1 MGSKKPPSFA
11 PGIAQM
17 SVSRI
22 WRDTGFRGVL
32 QHRVAASHLFQ
43 LLPAKR
49 RDGILEPQ
57 GLRQEPTRQVGPNLE
72 QAENDLIWSAPSAR
86 QGEDDRKRMFYLVEV
101 QSTVEPDMA
110 LRMINYVSLH
120 GMQLRSDYDL
130 PLPLIAPVVLYTGE
144 RPWDAALDSGE
155 MFADPRYEC
164 LPSMRYYLV
173 DLCRLEVPE
182 ESGNLMVLLA
192 AVVRGKREPELLRG
206 ARKLQRRLVELGDK
220 QMEHSF
226 FKLVRAQC
234 DNNWP
239 DENWEDC
246 SSMAELVD
254 ALEERTMTWPEK
266 WRANYLAEGR
276 LQTCHEMVSSLQKAV
291 GARFGESA
299 AQTFAREVEVA
310 RQGDAA
316 RDLGII
322 DSICQCVMLSETAEQ
337 LLVRLQTIRPKAK

>member
-1 MGSKKPPSFA
+1 
-11 PGIAQM
+11 M

-57 GLRQEPTRQVGPNLE
+57 GLRREPTRQVGPNLE

-86 QGEDDRKRMFYLVEV
+86 QGENDRKRMFYLVEV

-120 GMQLRSDYDL
+120 GMQLRIDYDL

-206 ARKLQRRLVELGDK
+206 ARKLQQRLVELGDK
-220 QMEHSF
+220 PMEHSF

-266 WRANYLAEGR
+266 WRANYVAEGR
-276 LQTCHEMVSSLQKAV
+276 LQTCHEMVSSLQEAV

-316 RDLGII
+316 RDFGILM
-322 DSICQCVMLSETAEQ
+322 SILKCVVLSETAEQ
-337 LLVRLQTIRPKAK
+337 LLARLQAMRPKAK